1 MKNFKSDPTNQLI
14 IAFLI
19 LLGVLLLFSCNP
31 VKRVMKDK
39 DFFDQV
45 AQEVIKRGYCS
56 NDTIIVS
63 KSDTTITIDSL
74 VTIEIDSI
82 IHRDD
87 TVYFWAN
94 KIYNYKEKVFIKDT
108 IKQVV
113 KDSSLVN
120 QLSKIN
126 ESQKQEIAKL
136 KVDRKNLK
144 VMLGAAFLSLAF
156 AIVGLYFAIKYKR

>member
-39 DFFDQV
+39 SLFDQV
-45 AQEVIKRGYCS
+45 AEEVIKRGYCS

-113 KDSSLVN
+113 KDSSLIN
-120 QLSKIN
+120 KLSQIN
-126 ESQKQEIAKL
+126 ESQKQEIVKL
-136 KVDRKNLK
+136 KIDKKNLR

-156 AIVGLYFAIKYKR
+156 AVIGLYFAIKYKK